1 MPSVPARFCSRSA
14 PESNRA
20 LSAVLLL
27 LPDFAL
33 ILLGF
38 GLRRTMHLGDHF
50 WIGLEKLIY
59 FVLFPAL
66 LFHAIARTRIDF
78 AAAAPFVASGMAAMC
93 GGMLLGLLARPLFGP
108 RPMVFASQF
117 QCAFRFNSYIG
128 LAVAAKLHGE
138 AGIAAMGILIGAMV
152 PLANLASV
160 WMLARH
166 GRSGVLREIAR
177 NPLIIATFAGLL
189 FNLGGGVLPDVAGQ
203 FLGRLSEASIALG
216 LLAVGA
222 ALKLRGGKSAHPPAP
237 APGAGVTGAHPPAP
251 APRAGVTGAR
261 FARSQSGRGPAAGRC
276 AAGYIAGVKLLA
288 VPAIAWLAAH
298 TLGLKGVYF
307 DVVVMFGALP
317 TASSAYILAMRM
329 GGDGAGVAW
338 LISATTLGAM
348 LTMPLWLVALGVA

>member
-1 MPSVPARFCSRSA
+1 MIASA
-14 PESNRA
+14 
-20 LSAVLLL
+20 LVL

-38 GLRRTMHLGDHF
+38 GLRRAMHLGDHF
-50 WIGLEKLIY
+50 WAGLEKLIY

-66 LFHAIARTRIDF
+66 LFHAIARTSIDF
-78 AAAAPFVASGMAAMC
+78 AAAAPFIASGAAALG
-93 GGMLLGLLARPLFGP
+93 GGMLLGLLLRPLFGP
-108 RPMVFASQF
+108 HPMVFASRF

-166 GRSGVLREIAR
+166 GQLGVLREIVR

-189 FNLGGGVLPDVAGQ
+189 FNLSGAMLPEVAGQ
-203 FLGRLSEASIALG
+203 FLRRLSEASIALG

-222 ALKLRGGKSAHPPAP
+222 ALKLRGESGHHLPSAFL
-237 APGAGVTGAHPPAP
+237 V
-251 APRAGVTGAR
+251 
-261 FARSQSGRGPAAGRC
+261 
-276 AAGYIAGVKLLA
+276 GVKLLA
-288 VPAIAWLAAH
+288 VPAIAWMAARA
-298 TLGLKGVYF
+298 LGLKGVYF

-348 LTMPLWLVALGVA
+348 LTMPVWLVALGAG